1 MPTASKMESS
11 RTFNFNLLKER
22 ITRRL
27 GCAGDHVTDYQDV
40 QTQRYPRDVL
50 LAIGGWHDSSPSNH
64 VETYGEFDTIA
75 MTSSLRNNFRSANKK
90 MEYCDSSSGLFIG
103 STKSISRCDLC

>member
-64 VETYGEFDTIA
+64 VETYGMFDNMA
-75 MTSSLRNNFRSANKK
+75 MTSSLRFNFRSAN
-90 MEYCDSSSGLFIG
+90 
-103 STKSISRCDLC
+103 

>member
-64 VETYGEFDTIA
+64 VETYGRFDTVA
-75 MTSSLRNNFRSANKK
+75 MTSSLRNFRSANKK
-90 MEYCDSSSGLFIG
+90 MEYCDSSSGLFVG

>member
-1 MPTASKMESS
+1 MESS

-64 VETYGEFDTIA
+64 VETYGKFDFDDVNFDYV
-75 MTSSLRNNFRSANKK
+75 MTLLLRIFRSANKK
-90 MEYCDSSSGLFIG
+90 MEYCDSSSRFFVGG
-103 STKSISRCDLC
+103 T